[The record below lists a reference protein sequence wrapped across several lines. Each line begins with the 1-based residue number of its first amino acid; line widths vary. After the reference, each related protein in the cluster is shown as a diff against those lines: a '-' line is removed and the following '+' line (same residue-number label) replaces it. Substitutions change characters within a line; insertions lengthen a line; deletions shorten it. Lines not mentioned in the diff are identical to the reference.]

1 MSKEHIAYLKKIKR
15 EKFIVLSFQ
24 ILILIVFLILW
35 ELLSQYKIINPFIF
49 SSPTSVLA
57 TIKNLFISYN
67 LIGHILTT
75 LYETL
80 IAFILGITLSFVI
93 AIILYEFKILNKIID
108 PYLTML
114 NSLPKVA
121 LGPLIIIIAGANTK
135 SIIVM
140 ALLINLIVG
149 IMTIYNGFNNID
161 KDLIKL
167 FKTFNANRLDILLKL
182 TIPAS
187 YKTIISSLKL
197 NISMTL
203 IGVIMGEFLVS
214 KSGLGYLII
223 YGTQVF
229 NLNMVMAGIVILIII
244 SFVLYKI
251 ITYIE
256 KKTGRR
262 PIILPVIIDV
272 KKNEVKNE
280 VKIHP

>member
-1 MSKEHIAYLKKIKR
+1 MSKEHQIYLKKLKK
-15 EKFIVLSFQ
+15 EKLTIIFFQ
-24 ILILIVFLILW
+24 IFILIAFIITWEIL
-35 ELLSQYKIINPFIF
+35 SKYKIINPFIF
-49 SSPTSVLA
+49 SSPSKIIV

-67 LIGHILTT
+67 LINHILTT
-75 LYETL
+75 LYETI
-80 IAFILGITLSFVI
+80 IAFILGITLSFII

-121 LGPLIIIIAGANTK
+121 LGPLIIIIVGANTK

-149 IMTIYNGFNNID
+149 IISIYNGFNNID
-161 KDLIKL
+161 PDLIKL
-167 FKTFNANRLDILLKL
+167 FKTLNASRIDTLLKL

-214 KSGLGYLII
+214 KEGIGYIII

-229 NLNMVMAGIVILIII
+229 NLTMVMSGIVILIII
-244 SFVLYKI
+244 SFILYQI
-251 ITYIE
+251 ITLIE
-256 KKTGRR
+256 KR
-262 PIILPVIIDV
+262 LL
-272 KKNEVKNE
+272 KN
-280 VKIHP
+280 

>member
-1 MSKEHIAYLKKIKR
+1 MNKEHQIYLKKLKR
-15 EKFIVLSFQ
+15 EKTIVLFFQ
-24 ILILIVFLILW
+24 IFILILFLLIW
-35 ELLSQYKIINPFIF
+35 EICSVKKIINPFIF
-49 SSPTSVLA
+49 SSPSKIVI
-57 TIKNLFISYN
+57 TIKNLFIEYH
-67 LIGHILTT
+67 LINHILTT

-80 IAFILGITLSFVI
+80 LAFILGITLSFII
-93 AIILYEFKILNKIID
+93 AILLYEFKILNKVVD

-121 LGPLIIIIAGANTK
+121 LGPLIIIIVGANTK
-135 SIIVM
+135 AIIVM

-149 IMTIYNGFNNID
+149 IITIYNGFNNID
-161 KDLIKL
+161 PDLIKL
-167 FKTFNANRLDILLKL
+167 FKTFKASRLDTLLKL

-214 KSGLGYLII
+214 KAGIGYLII

-229 NLNMVMAGIVILIII
+229 NLNMVMSGIVILIII

-251 ITYIE
+251 VTYIE
-256 KKTGRR
+256 KKL
-262 PIILPVIIDV
+262 I
-272 KKNEVKNE
+272 K
-280 VKIHP
+280 

>member
-1 MSKEHIAYLKKIKR
+1 MMSKEHLKYLKQLKHEKI
-15 EKFIVLSFQ
+15 ITITCQ
-24 ILILIVFLILW
+24 ILILVLFTILW
-35 ELLSQYKIINPFIF
+35 EILSKKNIINPFIF
-49 SSPTSVLA
+49 SSPSKILE

-67 LIGHILTT
+67 LIDHIKTT
-75 LYETL
+75 INETI
-80 IAFILGITLSFVI
+80 IAFILGISLSFII

-121 LGPLIIIIAGANTK
+121 LGPLIIIIVGANTK

-149 IMTIYNGFNNID
+149 IMSIYNGFNNID
-161 KDLIKL
+161 PDLIKL
-167 FKTFNANRLDILLKL
+167 FKTFKASKIDTLFKL

-214 KSGLGYLII
+214 RKGLGYLII

-229 NLNMVMAGIVILIII
+229 NLNMVMSGIVILIII
-244 SFVLYKI
+244 SFILYKI

-256 KKTGRR
+256 KK
-262 PIILPVIIDV
+262 LL
-272 KKNEVKNE
+272 KN
-280 VKIHP
+280 

>member
-1 MSKEHIAYLKKIKR
+1 MTKEHQNYLKKIKR
-15 EKFIVLSFQ
+15 EKIIVITFQ
-24 ILILIVFLILW
+24 ILILVGFLILW
-35 ELLSQYKIINPFIF
+35 EILSKYKIINPFIF
-49 SSPTSVLA
+49 SSPSKVIE
-57 TIKNLFISYN
+57 TIKNLYLNYN

-80 IAFILGITLSFVI
+80 IAFILGISLSFII
-93 AIILYEFKILNKIID
+93 AIILYEFKILNKIVD

-149 IMTIYNGFNNID
+149 IMSIYNGFNNID

-167 FKTFNANRLDILLKL
+167 FKTFNASRLDTLFKL

-256 KKTGRR
+256 KK
-262 PIILPVIIDV
+262 LL
-272 KKNEVKNE
+272 K
-280 VKIHP
+280 

>member
-1 MSKEHIAYLKKIKR
+1 MKKI
-15 EKFIVLSFQ
+15 
-24 ILILIVFLILW
+24 
-35 ELLSQYKIINPFIF
+35 
-49 SSPTSVLA
+49 
-57 TIKNLFISYN
+57 IS
-67 LIGHILTT
+67 
-75 LYETL
+75 TL
-80 IAFILGITLSFVI
+80 IAFLLGITLSFVI

-149 IMTIYNGFNNID
+149 VMTIYNGFNNID

-167 FKTFNANRLDILLKL
+167 FKTFNASRLDILFKL

-214 KSGLGYLII
+214 KSGIGYLII

-229 NLNMVMAGIVILIII
+229 NLNMVMSGIIILIII

-256 KKTGRR
+256 KK
-262 PIILPVIIDV
+262 LL
-272 KKNEVKNE
+272 K
-280 VKIHP
+280 

>member
-1 MSKEHIAYLKKIKR
+1 MSKEHKAYLKKYKR
-15 EKFIVLSFQ
+15 EKIIVITFQ
-24 ILILIVFLILW
+24 ILILVAFLILW
-35 ELLSQYKIINPFIF
+35 EILSKYKIINPFIF
-49 SSPTSVLA
+49 SSPSHILS
-57 TIKNLFISYN
+57 TIKNLYLNYN
-67 LIGHILTT
+67 LITHILTT

-80 IAFILGITLSFVI
+80 IAFILGITLSFII
-93 AIILYEFKILNKIID
+93 AIILYEFKTLNKIID

-149 IMTIYNGFNNID
+149 IMSIYNGFNNID

-167 FKTFNANRLDILLKL
+167 FKTFNARRLDILLKL

-214 KSGLGYLII
+214 QSGLGYLII

-229 NLNMVMAGIVILIII
+229 NLDMVMSGIIILIII

-256 KKTGRR
+256 KK
-262 PIILPVIIDV
+262 LL
-272 KKNEVKNE
+272 K
-280 VKIHP
+280 

>member
-1 MSKEHIAYLKKIKR
+1 MSKEHITYLKKIKR
-15 EKFIVLSFQ
+15 EKIIVLTFQ
-24 ILILIVFLILW
+24 ILILVIFLLLW
-35 ELLSQYKIINPFIF
+35 ELLSKYKIINPFIF
-49 SSPTSVLA
+49 SSPTNVLA
-57 TIKNLFISYN
+57 TIKNLFTSYN
-67 LIGHILTT
+67 LVGHILTT

-80 IAFILGITLSFVI
+80 IAFILGITLSFII

-167 FKTFNANRLDILLKL
+167 FKTFNASRLDILLKL

-187 YKTIISSLKL
+187 YKT
-197 NISMTL
+197 
-203 IGVIMGEFLVS
+203 G
-214 KSGLGYLII
+214 
-223 YGTQVF
+223 
-229 NLNMVMAGIVILIII
+229 
-244 SFVLYKI
+244 
-251 ITYIE
+251 
-256 KKTGRR
+256 
-262 PIILPVIIDV
+262 
-272 KKNEVKNE
+272 
-280 VKIHP
+280 

>member
-1 MSKEHIAYLKKIKR
+1 MNKEYQNYLKK
-15 EKFIVLSFQ
+15 EKKEKIIVVSSQ
-24 ILILIVFLILW
+24 ISILLAFLILW
-35 ELLSQYKIINPFIF
+35 EVLSKYEIINSFIF
-49 SSPTSVLA
+49 SSPSKIIT
-57 TIKNLFISYN
+57 TIYN
-67 LIGHILTT
+67 LYLNYHLISHILTT

-80 IAFILGITLSFVI
+80 IAFLLGITLSFVI

-149 IMTIYNGFNNID
+149 IMSIYNGFNNID
-161 KDLIKL
+161 KDFIKL
-167 FKTFNANRLDILLKL
+167 FKTFKANRLDILFKL
-182 TIPAS
+182 TIPAT

-229 NLNMVMAGIVILIII
+229 NLDMVMSGIIILVII

-256 KKTGRR
+256 KK
-262 PIILPVIIDV
+262 LL
-272 KKNEVKNE
+272 K
-280 VKIHP
+280 

>member
-1 MSKEHIAYLKKIKR
+1 MMSKEHTKYLKRLKR
-15 EKFIVLSFQ
+15 EKILVIFFQ
-24 ILILIVFLILW
+24 ILILVAFITSW
-35 ELLSQYKIINPFIF
+35 ELLSKYKIINPFIF
-49 SSPTSVLA
+49 SSPSKIID
-57 TIKNLFISYN
+57 TIKNLFLSYN
-67 LIGHILTT
+67 LVSHIVTT

-80 IAFILGITLSFVI
+80 IAFLLGISLSFII
-93 AIILYEFKILNKIID
+93 AILLYEFKLLNKIID

-140 ALLINLIVG
+140 ALLVNLIVG
-149 IMTIYNGFNNID
+149 IMNIYNGFNNID
-161 KDLIKL
+161 PDLIKL
-167 FKTFNANRLDILLKL
+167 FKTFKASKKDILLKL

-214 KSGLGYLII
+214 RKGLGYLII

-229 NLNMVMAGIVILIII
+229 NLNMVMSGIVILIII
-244 SFVLYKI
+244 SFILYKI

-256 KKTGRR
+256 KK
-262 PIILPVIIDV
+262 LL
-272 KKNEVKNE
+272 KN
-280 VKIHP
+280 

>member
-1 MSKEHIAYLKKIKR
+1 MNKEYQNYLKK
-15 EKFIVLSFQ
+15 EKKEKIIVVSSQ
-24 ILILIVFLILW
+24 ISILLTFLILW
-35 ELLSQYKIINPFIF
+35 EVLSKYEIINSFIF
-49 SSPTSVLA
+49 SSPSKIIT
-57 TIKNLFISYN
+57 TIYN
-67 LIGHILTT
+67 LYLNYHLISHILTT

-80 IAFILGITLSFVI
+80 IAFLLGITLSFVI

-140 ALLINLIVG
+140 ALLINLILG
-149 IMTIYNGFNNID
+149 IMSIYNGFNNID
-161 KDLIKL
+161 KDFIKL
-167 FKTFNANRLDILLKL
+167 FKTFKANRLDILFKL
-182 TIPAS
+182 TIPAT

-214 KSGLGYLII
+214 RSGLGYLII

-229 NLNMVMAGIVILIII
+229 NLDMVMSGIIILVII

-256 KKTGRR
+256 KK
-262 PIILPVIIDV
+262 LL
-272 KKNEVKNE
+272 K
-280 VKIHP
+280 

>member
-1 MSKEHIAYLKKIKR
+1 
-15 EKFIVLSFQ
+15 
-24 ILILIVFLILW
+24 
-35 ELLSQYKIINPFIF
+35 
-49 SSPTSVLA
+49 
-57 TIKNLFISYN
+57 
-67 LIGHILTT
+67 
-75 LYETL
+75 
-80 IAFILGITLSFVI
+80 
-93 AIILYEFKILNKIID
+93 
-108 PYLTML
+108 ML

-256 KKTGRR
+256 KK
-262 PIILPVIIDV
+262 LL
-272 KKNEVKNE
+272 NN
-280 VKIHP
+280 HA

>member
-1 MSKEHIAYLKKIKR
+1 MSKEHLKYLKKLKK
-15 EKFIVLSFQ
+15 EKFIIILFQ
-24 ILILIVFLILW
+24 LLILVVFITSW
-35 ELLSQYKIINPFIF
+35 ELLSRYKIINPFIF
-49 SSPTSVLA
+49 SSPTKIIE

-67 LIGHILTT
+67 LVSHITTT
-75 LYETL
+75 LYETI
-80 IAFILGITLSFVI
+80 IAFTIGIVLSFII

-121 LGPLIIIIAGANTK
+121 LGPLIIIIVGANTK

-149 IMTIYNGFNNID
+149 IMNIYNGFNNID
-161 KDLIKL
+161 ADYIKL
-167 FKTFNANRLDILLKL
+167 FKTLGASRLDTLLNL

-187 YKTIISSLKL
+187 FKTIISSLKL

-214 KSGLGYLII
+214 QKGIGYLII

-229 NLNMVMAGIVILIII
+229 NLNIVMAGIVILVII
-244 SFVLYKI
+244 SFLLYKI
-251 ITYIE
+251 ITKLE
-256 KKTGRR
+256 KK
-262 PIILPVIIDV
+262 LL
-272 KKNEVKNE
+272 NS
-280 VKIHP
+280 

>member
-1 MSKEHIAYLKKIKR
+1 MSEEHKRYLKKLKQ
-15 EKFIVLSFQ
+15 EKVIVVGFQ
-24 ILILIVFLILW
+24 IFILVGFLLLW
-35 ELLSQYKIINPFIF
+35 EILSKYKIINPFIF
-49 SSPTSVLA
+49 SSPSKVIE
-57 TIKNLFISYN
+57 TIKNLFLNYN
-67 LIGHILTT
+67 LIGHIATT
-75 LYETL
+75 LYETA
-80 IAFILGITLSFVI
+80 IAFILGITLSFII

-149 IMTIYNGFNNID
+149 IMSIYNGFNNID

-167 FKTFNANRLDILLKL
+167 FKTFNASRLDILLKL

-229 NLNMVMAGIVILIII
+229 NLDMVMSGIIILIII

-256 KKTGRR
+256 KK
-262 PIILPVIIDV
+262 LLQ
-272 KKNEVKNE
+272 
-280 VKIHP
+280 

>member
-1 MSKEHIAYLKKIKR
+1 
-15 EKFIVLSFQ
+15 
-24 ILILIVFLILW
+24 
-35 ELLSQYKIINPFIF
+35 
-49 SSPTSVLA
+49 
-57 TIKNLFISYN
+57 
-67 LIGHILTT
+67 
-75 LYETL
+75 
-80 IAFILGITLSFVI
+80 
-93 AIILYEFKILNKIID
+93 
-108 PYLTML
+108 ML

-121 LGPLIIIIAGANTK
+121 LGALIIITAGANTK

-256 KKTGRR
+256 KK
-262 PIILPVIIDV
+262 LL
-272 KKNEVKNE
+272 NN
-280 VKIHP
+280 HA

>member
-1 MSKEHIAYLKKIKR
+1 MSEEHKKYLKKIKR
-15 EKFIVLSFQ
+15 EKIIVITFQ
-24 ILILIVFLILW
+24 ILILVGLLVLW
-35 ELLSQYKIINPFIF
+35 EVLSKLKIINPFIF
-49 SSPTSVLA
+49 SSPSKVIE
-57 TIKNLFISYN
+57 TIKNLYLNYN

-80 IAFILGITLSFVI
+80 IAFILGITLSFLI
-93 AIILYEFKILNKIID
+93 AIILYEFKIINKIVD

-149 IMTIYNGFNNID
+149 IMTIYNGFNNTN

-167 FKTFNANRLDILLKL
+167 FKTFKASRLDILLKL

-256 KKTGRR
+256 KK
-262 PIILPVIIDV
+262 LL
-272 KKNEVKNE
+272 K
-280 VKIHP
+280 